1 MIFKRA
7 FMAYAFVAFSV
18 GVPLAGAQ
26 GIVLQIGS
34 SAPINS
40 PWDLGLRKIAA
51 EWSRL
56 SSGRVRVV
64 FPKSVSSASQEDLI
78 QKLKFSLDG
87 AVLDTTGLGFME
99 EDVYMLSMPSVIR
112 DDAEYD
118 KAMAVAIP
126 LIRKKFEDRFEIV
139 GFSKGG
145 WIRFFSNQPIR
156 TPDNLRNV
164 RMGVNRNQDS
174 LAKLMQSIGVRTVKA
189 DSASTLLQFSSGAL
203 DAMYSSPLYVAALW
217 SQYKRVVTHMTA
229 FRVAPFFGAIVIN
242 RRSWERIP
250 ESLRPALREAAER
263 ISKEIGDEAVRLEEE
278 GIAAMKRGGLIVPA
292 YDASDIKA
300 WDTLYAERMRS
311 VIASWYSPDFSSA
324 IYGALGK

>member
-1 MIFKRA
+1 MTFKKT
-7 FMAYAFVAFSV
+7 FMAYALAAFAV
-18 GVPLAGAQ
+18 GVPVAGAQ
-26 GIVLQIGS
+26 DIILQIGS

-56 SSGRVRVV
+56 SGGKVKVV

-87 AVLDTTGLGFME
+87 AVLDTTGLGFMDA
-99 EDVYMLSMPSVIR
+99 DVFMLSMPSVIR

-156 TPDNLRNV
+156 TPDDLRNV

-203 DAMYSSPLYVAALW
+203 DAMYSSPLFVAALW

-229 FRVAPFFGAIVIN
+229 FRVAPFFGAIVVN
-242 RRSWERIP
+242 KRSWERIP
-250 ESLRPALREAAER
+250 ESQRPALREAAER
-263 ISKEIGDEAVRLEEE
+263 VSKEIGDEAVRLEEE

-292 YDASDIKA
+292 YNASDIQA
-300 WDTLYAERMRS
+300 WDTLYAERMRD
-311 VIASWYSPDFSSA
+311 VISSWYSPAFSAA
-324 IYGALGK
+324 IYAALGK